1 MLLLVREVV
10 LNDISIYIQDMA
22 APPSQEGWSQ
32 MIATLRHQVA
42 IITPTTPH
50 SWLSNHTQGLWARQT
65 THRLSKNLTKNLLNS
80 KMTEVPHS
88 STRQALSRLRP
99 PSSLPYLA
107 RSSIRMWQTNAI
119 LFISS

>member
-1 MLLLVREVV
+1 
-10 LNDISIYIQDMA
+10 MA
-22 APPSQEGWSQ
+22 APPSLEGWSQ

-42 IITPTTPH
+42 TITPTTPH
-50 SWLSNHTQGLWARQT
+50 NWLSNHTQGPWARQT
-65 THRLSKNLTKNLLNS
+65 THRLSKNLNKNLLNS

-88 STRQALSRLRP
+88 STHQALSLSRP
-99 PSSLPYLA
+99 QYSLPYLA